1 MFSTEK
7 DHGILLALFLIA
19 FASLEASASMMDDK
33 RAGFVGMR
41 GKKDHFSFNDYLDDP
56 SYYEVKRSGSGF
68 VGMRGKK
75 DAEDN
80 EDLFYAPVEDDD
92 AKRAGFV
99 GMRGKKASKNYWPSF
114 WYSPSLTRESRGSSS
129 GFVGMRGRRRR

>member
-7 DHGILLALFLIA
+7 GRIFGHGIFLALFLIA
-19 FASLEASASMMDDK
+19 FASLEAASASMMDDK

-41 GKKDHFSFNDYLDDP
+41 GKKDHFNFNDYLEDP
-56 SYYEVKRSGSGF
+56 SSYYESEAKRGGSGF

-75 DAEDN
+75 DAEDQ
-80 EDLFYAPVEDDD
+80 EDLFYAPIEE

-99 GMRGKKASKNYWPSF
+99 GMQRKN
-114 WYSPSLTRESRGSSS
+114 L
-129 GFVGMRGRRRR
+129 